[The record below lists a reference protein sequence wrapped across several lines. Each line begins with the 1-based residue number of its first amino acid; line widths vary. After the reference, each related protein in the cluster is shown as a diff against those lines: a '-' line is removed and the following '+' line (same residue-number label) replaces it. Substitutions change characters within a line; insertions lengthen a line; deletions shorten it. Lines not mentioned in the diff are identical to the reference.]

1 MNSDFFP
8 QRHFLTLKVYL
19 MIVATFIINISF
31 FYFYIGD
38 APMTVHAP
46 EAPRPFTP
54 AHTRHVILDVMD
66 LGL

>member
-1 MNSDFFP
+1 
-8 QRHFLTLKVYL
+8 
-19 MIVATFIINISF
+19 
-31 FYFYIGD
+31 
-38 APMTVHAP
+38 MTVHAP